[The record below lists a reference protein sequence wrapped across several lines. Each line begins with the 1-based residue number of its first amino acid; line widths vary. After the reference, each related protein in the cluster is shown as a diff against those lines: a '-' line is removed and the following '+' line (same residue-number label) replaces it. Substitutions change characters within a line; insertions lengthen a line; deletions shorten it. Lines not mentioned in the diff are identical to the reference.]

1 MTAAQVINA
10 IKFMPKEVRAKIVE
24 FVRQSDVTSA
34 PTGVEEKRLD
44 AISDKVFDRHVS
56 LMRKLAQ

>member
-10 IKFMPKEVRAKIVE
+10 IKFMPKEERAKIVE

-34 PTGVEEKRLD
+34 PPGVEEKRLD
-44 AISDKVFDRHVS
+44 AIADKVFDRHVS